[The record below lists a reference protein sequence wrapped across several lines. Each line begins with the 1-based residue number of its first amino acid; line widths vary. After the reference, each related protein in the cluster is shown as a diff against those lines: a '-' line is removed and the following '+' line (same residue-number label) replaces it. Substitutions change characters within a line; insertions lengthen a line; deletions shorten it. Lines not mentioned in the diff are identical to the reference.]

1 MEQSA
6 TINGVVPSKSN
17 SYRIV
22 SFGGH
27 SSLAKTTAMKKYEES
42 FMWQAGKLRD
52 LNIDTLFE
60 RYACAIRLI
69 HSSVNSF
76 LLFPSGFLRFT
87 QHFEASSKNIV
98 RF

>member
-6 TINGVVPSKSN
+6 TINGVVPSNSN

-42 FMWQAGKLRD
+42 FIWQAGKLRD
-52 LNIDTLFE
+52 LNIDTLFSISA
-60 RYACAIRLI
+60 YIFQLLWLY
-69 HSSVNSF
+69 SSF
-76 LLFPSGFLRFT
+76 LLGMPL
-87 QHFEASSKNIV
+87 
-98 RF
+98 